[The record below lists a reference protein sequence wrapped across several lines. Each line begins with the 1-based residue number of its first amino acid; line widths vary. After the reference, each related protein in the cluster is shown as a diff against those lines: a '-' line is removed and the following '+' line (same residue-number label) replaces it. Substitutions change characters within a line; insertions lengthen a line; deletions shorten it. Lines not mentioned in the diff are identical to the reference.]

1 MILVLAKFSFVMIFG
16 YYVITALQWFSYKIN
31 RVIFHYTKPMWHIYF
46 IILPLILISVFDS
59 IIYQISI
66 TILYLIATIFW
77 AYKLDKR
84 VVITARVKRFFAFL
98 VVGFGLFSFC
108 PYSGIWLFHTLL
120 AWFLPLYLVLLVK
133 KL

>member
-1 MILVLAKFSFVMIFG
+1 MILVLAKFSLVMIFG

-108 PYSGIWLFHTLL
+108 PCI
-120 AWFLPLYLVLLVK
+120 
-133 KL
+133 